1 MRNKL
6 LHKKAKEVQTG
17 RQINPYLFT
26 NVVIVFQ
33 LMDLLSYIM
42 LLIDYCLLCLWELGM
57 MSVVVALY
65 KD

>member
-6 LHKKAKEVQTG
+6 LHKKANEVQTG

-26 NVVIVFQ
+26 NVDIVFQ
-33 LMDLLSYIM
+33 FMDLLSYIM
-42 LLIDYCLLCLWELGM
+42 LLIDYCLLCLWALGM